1 MFLGLPSLNEY
12 LTIPESLS
20 PEKILLKLIE
30 TTTDVFF
37 NMPSVLAADLW
48 GKFSSAFFYN
58 FDYHGDVGSSGRK
71 FLKPLPLVS
80 KQKAKGF
87 VAHGD
92 DLAYLFDAH
101 DIYGNRINES
111 ELKSPRDQEVR
122 NNFIKIIHS
131 FAYMN
136 DTQNQLTIG
145 NQILSAFRTDSTSF
159 IKISKGIEIEKNF
172 RFCQLSVLGAPLK
185 ATQEMSCKFLSENLK
200 RLSQVPK
207 LNEVISGNNN
217 GKKFGLF

>member
-1 MFLGLPSLNEY
+1 M
-12 LTIPESLS
+12 TIPENLS

-37 NMPSVLAADLW
+37 NIPSIFAADLW

-58 FDYHGDVGSSGRK
+58 FDYHGDIGSSGQK

-80 KQKAKGF
+80 KQRPKGF

-92 DLAYLFDAH
+92 DLVYLFDAH

-111 ELKSPRDQEVR
+111 KLKSSSDEEVR

-131 FAYMN
+131 FAYIN
-136 DTQNQLTIG
+136 NSQQQLSID
-145 NQILSAFRTDSTSF
+145 NQILSSFRADSTSF
-159 IKISKGIEIEKNF
+159 MKISKGITVEKDF

-185 ATQEMSCKFLSENLK
+185 ATRDISCKFLTENLK
-200 RLSQVPK
+200 ILSAVPK
-207 LNEVISGNNN
+207 INEVLSGSSNNNYN

>member
-1 MFLGLPSLNEY
+1 
-12 LTIPESLS
+12 LTIPENLS

-37 NMPSVLAADLW
+37 NVPSVLAADLW

-58 FDYHGDVGSSGRK
+58 FDYHGDSGSGGRN
-71 FLKPLPLVS
+71 FLKPLPLLS

-92 DLAYLFDAH
+92 DLAYLFDAR
-101 DIYGNRINES
+101 DIYGNQINGS

-136 DTQNQLTIG
+136 ETQNKLTID
-145 NQILSAFRTDSTSF
+145 NQILSAFRADSTSF
-159 IKISKGIEIEKNF
+159 MKVSKTIDLEKNF

-200 RLSQVPK
+200 ILSQVPK
-207 LNEVISGNNN
+207 LNEINNN
-217 GKKFGLF
+217 KKFGLF